1 MRQLLPCG
9 TVAAERRHRRNKE
22 PVCDPCRQA
31 ATKQR
36 RKYFPEPTTTTRNH
50 LTTPEFIEEVRFLI
64 NCGEG
69 EHAILTAL
77 GYQGREKTF
86 QGRLRKAGHQDLNIQ
101 LFGWELA
108 A

>member
-9 TVAAERRHRRNKE
+9 TVAAERRHRRNNE
-22 PVCDPCRQA
+22 PVCDPCRHA

-36 RKYFPEPTTTTRNH
+36 RKYFPETTAPRNH